1 MGSMHGPSRRGSSR
15 DMGARRWS
23 RRRRWTIVWWAVAWP
38 YYLHSLCP
46 GSPPAWQHLLDLPLP
61 FCSARLRLSLRN
73 TAAKP
78 VDLELPFSTNPFYFL
93 NEPV

>member
-1 MGSMHGPSRRGSSR
+1 MGSMHGPSRRGSST

-61 FCSARLRLSLRN
+61 FCSARPPDSETYTTLDMQTETVPQEHSSQASRS
-73 TAAKP
+73 
-78 VDLELPFSTNPFYFL
+78 
-93 NEPV
+93 